1 MKQVSIS
8 ADKAGFNIQKQPLFY
23 YILLVAFCFIVY
35 GNTIP
40 NEYSLDDHLVT
51 NHNKLVEKGFG
62 GLYEIFTTNY
72 ISDSGVYLDYRPLV
86 KATFAIEY
94 ALFGWNPHMGHIINI
109 LLYALG
115 CSLILRLLLTV
126 FGKQY
131 FTVLFTGV
139 LLYAAHPTHTEVVA
153 SLKSRDEI
161 LVMIFIFL
169 SAIYFVKYTET
180 GLRKHVL
187 WGGAFYVLSLL
198 SKISGIPFIVLI
210 PAMMFIKGS
219 SLKKAG
225 AVAGLLAA
233 ITVLYYAAL
242 LTLLPGLARPYEY
255 VETPLP
261 YLHDFSIQ
269 VGTAF
274 YSLLYYIK
282 LLAAPYQF
290 SFYYGI
296 NYIELQSF
304 GSLWSLVS
312 FVIYLGIALATVFTF
327 KRNRIISFMLFFY
340 LAQISMASNLVLPM
354 PGIIGERVLFIASLP
369 FCVLLAWAINRLLNH
384 TTEVTIASKDKKQK
398 DNSSLVLPL
407 AVNKSQLAVILLIL
421 VFYSY
426 NTIARNTA
434 WKDTITLFETDM
446 PHLEKSAKANYMTA
460 KEIRRMYRTDRNLN
474 KAALDSQ
481 AAKAI
486 YYYNRAIA
494 AYPQYA
500 MALEELAMTYAIE
513 LDNSS
518 MAIPLFEKAYNAD
531 STLWRSASNLGKAY
545 QMSGD
550 TATAISWYE
559 KSVKA
564 KPDNARALVEL
575 GKLYYLKGEKKKAL
589 ATNDSLLVYNPDSNL
604 PYYNYAIYYMLEGD
618 TTSAV
623 KYFEEDIRRGEKER
637 FPYVFLVKHYLQ
649 TGDTGNAL
657 RVKNFMPRVS
667 R

>member
-1 MKQVSIS
+1 MKQVPIS
-8 ADKAGFNIQKQPLFY
+8 AYKAGFNIQKQPLFY

-51 NHNKLVEKGFG
+51 NHNKLVEKGFA

-94 ALFGWNPHMGHIINI
+94 ALFGWNPHISHIINI

-115 CSLILRLLLTV
+115 CSLMLRLLLIV

-139 LLYAAHPTHTEVVA
+139 LLYAAHPMHTEVVA

-180 GLRKHVL
+180 GLRKHLL

-225 AVAGLLAA
+225 AVAGSLATV
-233 ITVLYYAAL
+233 TVLYYAAL

-269 VGTAF
+269 LGTAF

-304 GSLWSLVS
+304 GSVWPSVS
-312 FVIYLGIALATVFTF
+312 FVVHLGIAVAAVFTF
-327 KRNRIISFMLFFY
+327 TRNRIVSFMLFFY

-354 PGIIGERVLFIASLP
+354 PGIVGERVLFIASLP
-369 FCVLLAWAINRLLNH
+369 FCVLLAWAVNRLLNH
-384 TTEVTIASKDKKQK
+384 TTEVTIVSKDKKQK

-407 AVNKSQLAVILLIL
+407 TVTKSQLAVILLIL

-426 NTIARNTA
+426 NTMARNTA

-446 PHLEKSAKANYMTA
+446 PHLEKSAKANYMMA
-460 KEIRRMYRTDRNLN
+460 KEIRRMYRTDKELN
-474 KAALDSQ
+474 QAALDSQ
-481 AAKAI
+481 AAKAVR
-486 YYYNRAIA
+486 YYNQAIA
-494 AYPQYA
+494 AYPKYA
-500 MALEELAMTYAIE
+500 IAMEELAMIYAIE
-513 LDNSS
+513 LNNSS
-518 MAIPLFEKAYNAD
+518 MAIPLFERAFGAD

-589 ATNDSLLVYNPDSNL
+589 ATNDSLLLYNPNSHL

-618 TTSAV
+618 TTNAV

-637 FPYVFLVKHYLQ
+637 FPYIFLVKHYLLA
-649 TGDTGNAL
+649 GDTGNAL